1 MADVS
6 WLGDYAE
13 QFLKSPSWTVPL
25 TEFIDSN
32 CVLFSD
38 LEEEHQFSQTECH
51 QKFCDLIDNLFCA
64 HLLQVDVSPEDFA
77 KYAGSQLD
85 GNSHAKKLLLDELSS
100 ISDFLVFKKMM
111 VARNKSLDAQAAPRE
126 PMQEIGNAVGADA
139 AAASGTAKVG
149 GLEGRDA
156 VLRSRQ
162 KEREEQLRKWLEDP
176 EPKKTTAA
184 PAMKKMSAAEMRAV
198 MATGTNHR
206 AGGGKSYVTSL
217 QAALN

>member
-1 MADVS
+1 MAETN

-25 TEFIDSN
+25 MEFIDSN
-32 CVLFSD
+32 CVLFSEID
-38 LEEEHQFSQTECH
+38 EEHQFSQTECH
-51 QKFCDLIDNLFCA
+51 QKFCELIDNLFCA
-64 HLLQVDVSPEDFA
+64 HLIQVDVSPEDFA
-77 KYAGSQLD
+77 EYAKSQLD
-85 GNSHAKKLLLDELSS
+85 ANSHAKKILVDELTS

-111 VARNKSLDAQAAPRE
+111 VSRNKSLDAAAASRE
-126 PMQEIGNAVGADA
+126 PMQEIGNAAVAEPA
-139 AAASGTAKVG
+139 APAKVSA
-149 GLEGRDA
+149 LETRDA

-176 EPKKTTAA
+176 EPKKTTAV

-198 MATGTNHR
+198 MATGTDYKS
-206 AGGGKSYVTSL
+206 AGGKSFVKSL